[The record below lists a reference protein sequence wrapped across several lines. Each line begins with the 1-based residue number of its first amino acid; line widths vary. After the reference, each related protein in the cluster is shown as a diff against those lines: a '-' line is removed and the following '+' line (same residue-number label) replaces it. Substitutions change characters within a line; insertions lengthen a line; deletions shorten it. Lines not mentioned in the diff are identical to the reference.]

1 MKTPVASIVLFLLS
15 VVSVVFVVPVVPV
28 DAAQPALPS
37 LGKSLPEYRLVRCLF
52 AEQRLVV
59 EYHDK
64 LYVVHEGERLPESST
79 SVVEISK
86 NRVVL
91 SLGKTVRQIDGR
103 AVAMPDRMI
112 IISSDG
118 KGGLA
123 KKEFMSKAE
132 AVRAGELSSDAVAV
146 SFGEDSTT
154 EDPE

>member
-15 VVSVVFVVPVVPV
+15 LVFVVPVVPV

-79 SVVEISK
+79 SVIEISK

-91 SLGKTVRQIDGR
+91 SLGKTVRHIDEP
-103 AVAMPDRMI
+103 AVAMPDRMV

-132 AVRAGELSSDAVAV
+132 AVRAGELSSDAAAV
-146 SFGEDSTT
+146 SLGEDSTT